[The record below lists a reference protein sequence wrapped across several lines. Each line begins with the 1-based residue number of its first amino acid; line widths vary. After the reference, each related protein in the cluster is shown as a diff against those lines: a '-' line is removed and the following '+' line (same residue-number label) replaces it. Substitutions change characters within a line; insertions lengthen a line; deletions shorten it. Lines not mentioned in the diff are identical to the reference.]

1 MQTEGA
7 CKNPAGRSN
16 ELHSTAQG
24 AGENYKTVYEFVYQF
39 GITAGTVYTY
49 KSRHQ
54 CADLFE
60 ALRGMQGERRTAYPV
75 DGKILF
81 GIEVRKQY
89 GQAQLKRYR
98 TRK

>member
-16 ELHSTAQG
+16 ELHSTLQG
-24 AGENYKTVYEFVYQF
+24 AGETTKPYMNLSHQF

-60 ALRGMQGERRTAYPV
+60 ALRGMQGERRTAYP
-75 DGKILF
+75 G
-81 GIEVRKQY
+81 
-89 GQAQLKRYR
+89 
-98 TRK
+98 